1 MAVRTYVLMV
11 GGLLA
16 GISSGAGPAHAAEA
30 AAEAVCTPYEA
41 CKTAYRWTRQPQRIE
56 KCRSTGARRAC
67 RWTIEFRR
75 TKVPYQICRTR
86 QRCADDSVADSAPAQ
101 N

>member
-1 MAVRTYVLMV
+1 MPVWTYIVMV
-11 GGLLA
+11 GLLLA
-16 GISSGAGPAHAAEA
+16 GISAGAGPAHAAEA
-30 AAEAVCTPYEA
+30 ACTPYET
-41 CKTAYRWTRQPQRIE
+41 CKTAYRWTRQPQKIE
-56 KCRSTGARRAC
+56 KCRSTGQSRAC

-86 QRCADDSVADSAPAQ
+86 QRCADDSVAESAPSQ